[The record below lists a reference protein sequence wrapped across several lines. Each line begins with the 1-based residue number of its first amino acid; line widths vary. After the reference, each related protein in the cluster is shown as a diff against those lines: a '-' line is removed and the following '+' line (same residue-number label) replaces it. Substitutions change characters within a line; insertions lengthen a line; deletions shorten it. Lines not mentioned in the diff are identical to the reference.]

1 MFLETQEVIA
11 KTGCSLLKSG
21 HEKSNIIPATI
32 YLMGIILNPSMNEKW
47 NAWLGSMARL
57 NCICIGNVNTEEDAL
72 AQITVTATKQR
83 NRECKTRR
91 QNPDPCPASCW
102 ASPICSA

>member
-21 HEKSNIIPATI
+21 HEKSNMIPATM
-32 YLMGIILNPSMNEKW
+32 YLMGIILNPAMNEKW

-57 NCICIGNVNTEEDAL
+57 NCIGIGNVNTEEDAL
-72 AQITVTATKQR
+72 AQITVTATK
-83 NRECKTRR
+83 
-91 QNPDPCPASCW
+91 
-102 ASPICSA
+102 